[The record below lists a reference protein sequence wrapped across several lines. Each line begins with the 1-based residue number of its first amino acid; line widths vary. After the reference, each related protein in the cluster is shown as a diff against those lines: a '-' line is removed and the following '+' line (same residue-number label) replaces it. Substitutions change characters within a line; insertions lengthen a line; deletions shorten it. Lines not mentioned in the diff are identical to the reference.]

1 MASFK
6 LGSYEIPI
14 YRHVEFPGEP
24 GNNPQISLS
33 DLAPVDMFEFGVQ
46 IGNGTSESNYHNPD
60 AQGSTYASISGGTT
74 GIHGGEVVFTVTERA
89 VTSDKY
95 GPWLDGNILVRVVE
109 EESSIQIDTSTITVN
124 NQMAPRYL
132 RAAERRSA
140 FAISFSYPD
149 AAAEK
154 DRVKGYFI
162 FTVRN
167 LREWNPVSG
176 NLTADQYTFD
186 SSAIGK
192 INIPYY
198 NKTRNLELYYDDEPT
213 PEPDEDPNED
223 DPDYPSEPST
233 PDQDHTPIYD
243 PIPIPNLPTLGSAG
257 AGFITMYKL
266 GLAAINQFT
275 GDMFVDTVWEAIKNY
290 FGQPMDFLVGC
301 MLLPFEPETGSSYYP
316 KFGDDIKFAHA
327 YPAVSNQYKEID
339 CGTVFIKK
347 YWGSCFDYEPFTK
360 IQIWLPYIGYRDL
373 AVDEIMGNSIS
384 VKYHCDCLTGDCV
397 AFVLDNLGPEVGP
410 TIPRV
415 IAQFYGN
422 CGVRVPFGSV
432 SYDSAVAAGI
442 SLIGSAA
449 SNALIPGAA
458 PAIEGIKG
466 NGGIVG
472 GAAAGAQAFGEAASS
487 HSSSLVGSTVNFV
500 QSMKPTVQKGGAAGA
515 SNGYMSIQKPYLI
528 RRVPRQNLPADYIK
542 FKGYPSNISGKLAD
556 FSGYAEIDDIQL
568 NDIPAMSIERA
579 EIISWLNGGVL
590 I

>member
-1 MASFK
+1 MANTILVGGKQINVYDNIVELTTTNIQANPSITSPEWSDAFNQGTPIGSTEQTLNYATGSCSINGGRTSLYDNGELVVSAAYDASSNLSPAQNVDVNIVHQNGEVSEDFYSGTFNVMYGVNGDSTYDILTEYRWIALPFK
-6 LGSYEIPI
+6 YTNSSLPEEQKVTNYKIFSVYEVIKKRRSTGVIATSYGFISNPI
-14 YRHVEFPGEP
+14 VLNF
-24 GNNPQISLS
+24 
-33 DLAPVDMFEFGVQ
+33 A
-46 IGNGTSESNYHNPD
+46 YHN
-60 AQGSTYASISGGTT
+60 GRHNT
-74 GIHGGEVVFTVTERA
+74 
-89 VTSDKY
+89 
-95 GPWLDGNILVRVVE
+95 
-109 EESSIQIDTSTITVN
+109 
-124 NQMAPRYL
+124 YL
-132 RAAERRSA
+132 RME
-140 FAISFSYPD
+140 
-149 AAAEK
+149 E
-154 DRVKGYFI
+154 V
-162 FTVRN
+162 
-167 LREWNPVSG
+167 
-176 NLTADQYTFD
+176 
-186 SSAIGK
+186 
-192 INIPYY
+192 IP
-198 NKTRNLELYYDDEPT
+198 

-223 DPDYPSEPST
+223 DPDYPSEPSI

-373 AVDEIMGNSIS
+373 AVDEIMGNTIS

-432 SYDSAVAAGI
+432 SYDAAVAAGI

-466 NGGIVG
+466 NGGIIG

-528 RRVPRQNLPADYIK
+528 RRVPRQNLPGDYVK